1 MQLAIYKERLYPSF
15 SFSVAL
21 ALSGPMVLLAALP
34 FGPQLAVPLGFV
46 VPTGLLLTLYWL
58 APEIRVA
65 EGQLKADRISIPVS
79 ALGDVVQLSKEEFSK
94 VLGPN
99 ADPRA
104 QLMIRGYVQTGV
116 KIEVSDPD
124 DPTPYLLLSSRKPE
138 ELAVA
143 LDANR
148 T

>member
-21 ALSGPMVLLAALP
+21 ALSGPMVFLAALP

-65 EGQLKADRISIPVS
+65 EGQLKANRISIPVS
-79 ALGDVVQLSKEEFSK
+79 ALGDVVRLSKEEFSK
-94 VLGPN
+94 ALGPN

>member
-1 MQLAIYKERLYPSF
+1 
-15 SFSVAL
+15 
-21 ALSGPMVLLAALP
+21 
-34 FGPQLAVPLGFV
+34 
-46 VPTGLLLTLYWL
+46 
-58 APEIRVA
+58 
-65 EGQLKADRISIPVS
+65 
-79 ALGDVVQLSKEEFSK
+79 
-94 VLGPN
+94 
-99 ADPRA
+99 
-104 QLMIRGYVQTGV
+104 MIRGYVQTGV